1 MSPSE
6 PPKYYRLSQE
16 IESRISS
23 GEWANGRMPSLRE
36 LAQHHNVSVVT
47 ASRAIQILRDKGI
60 IGRMDNS
67 GCYLATAGKPRHVG
81 SVWGLCLRVTPGSWH
96 QLANAISR
104 DGFDQVMA
112 KGTDRFLEVFQ
123 LDEKVTVE
131 QLGKQ
136 VRNARGAGVQ
146 GIFFQPSRSSEELLR
161 QDEIFLAACAAEK
174 MPVVLFERNLRGR
187 YRVLEHDLIAVDDFD
202 GGVRC
207 TQHLFETG
215 RSRVAVV
222 IASPTSSHEGRV
234 AGYLHAL
241 QTALAS
247 GKYPKLDGTP
257 RVIEM
262 PADLTGKAADRWLAD
277 HVQQLKCDGLFC
289 FQDSLAVGVMME
301 LLVRGVNIPRDLAVV
316 GYENLPIGN
325 IFTTGVTTYSYPA
338 EAMVRAGIHV
348 MRMRIADPSLPPLK
362 VLLRGELIVRES
374 SNPA

>member
-1 MSPSE
+1 MPPSQT
-6 PPKYYRLSQE
+6 PKYYRLSQE

-23 GEWANGRMPSLRE
+23 GEWSDGRMPSLRE
-36 LAQHHNVSVVT
+36 LAESSGVSVVT

-67 GCYLATAGKPRHVG
+67 GCYLANASQSRHAGN
-81 SVWGLCLRVTPGSWH
+81 VWGLCLRVTPGSWH

-112 KGTDRFLEVFQ
+112 KSNDRFLEIFQ
-123 LDEKVTVE
+123 LDDKVTAE
-131 QLGKQ
+131 QLEKQ
-136 VRNARGAGVQ
+136 IRQARAAGVQ
-146 GIFFQPSRSSEELLR
+146 GIFFQPSRISEQLLR
-161 QDEIFLAACAAEK
+161 QDEAFLAACTAEK

-187 YRVLEHDLIAVDDFD
+187 YRPLEHDLVAVDDFD

-207 TQHLFETG
+207 TQHLLETG
-215 RSRVAVV
+215 RCRVAVV
-222 IASPTSSHEGRV
+222 VASPTSSHEGRV

-247 GKYPKLDGTP
+247 GNYPKLDATP

-262 PADLTGKAADRWLAD
+262 PADLSGKAADRWLAD
-277 HVQQLKCDGLFC
+277 RVQQFKCDGLFC

-338 EAMVRAGIHV
+338 EAMVRAGIQL
-348 MRMRIADPSLPPLK
+348 MRMRIANPNLPPLK

-374 SNPA
+374 SKPA